1 MSEQVNHPSHYNR
14 GDIECIDA
22 MESAFGPS
30 AVADFCKI
38 NAFKYIWRAGEKAG
52 NSEVQDIEK
61 SIWYL
66 HKAKELIVKS
76 YADCTDSGTGE

>member
-14 GDIECIDA
+14 GEIECIDA
-22 MESAFGPS
+22 MESAFGAS

-61 SIWYL
+61 AVWYL
-66 HKAKELIVKS
+66 NKAKELIVKS
-76 YADCTDSGTGE
+76 YGGGS

>member
-14 GDIECIDA
+14 GEIECIDA
-22 MESAFGPS
+22 MESAFGAS

-52 NSEVQDIEK
+52 NSEV
-61 SIWYL
+61 
-66 HKAKELIVKS
+66 
-76 YADCTDSGTGE
+76 